1 MLVFEFLRVMEK
13 NPGIDGVF
21 MTGDIIAAKIVCHK
35 KIRETGILERMPYIG
50 YDGLEISQLLDITTV
65 SQPIYEIGECA
76 VELLIKKISG
86 KLVQERSILPVR
98 LIERE
103 STLKF
108 KQKKDS
114 EIK

>member
-1 MLVFEFLRVMEK
+1 
-13 NPGIDGVF
+13 
-21 MTGDIIAAKIVCHK
+21 
-35 KIRETGILERMPYIG
+35 MPYIG

>member
-1 MLVFEFLRVMEK
+1 M
-13 NPGIDGVF
+13 
-21 MTGDIIAAKIVCHK
+21 
-35 KIRETGILERMPYIG
+35 
-50 YDGLEISQLLDITTV
+50 
-65 SQPIYEIGECA
+65 
-76 VELLIKKISG
+76 ELLIKKISG